1 MKSGWDVRLPAY
13 GFRRPALIRNAF
25 YVGES
30 LVDLRRDLIETHGNR
45 IKIEPRAMQ
54 VLAYLVEHAGEVV
67 SREQILEAVWEGTFV
82 TDEVLTNAIGKL
94 RRAFGEEANDSGLI
108 QTVPK
113 KGYVFNGIVTPAVEG
128 DAPRAEPRVR
138 WLRPAASFVL
148 VLLAAGA
155 TISALLLTSRD
166 RGPGWEIRPLTSFDG
181 VELFPSW
188 SPDGSLVAFSH
199 DAFGNLDV
207 FVMPSSGGDAIRL
220 TEDETDEIIPRWSP
234 DGRYIAFASD
244 PGSGTNIYLVPPLG
258 GTPKALV
265 ETTIPYLERFWE
277 AFSVM
282 GAAPWSPD
290 GKELL
295 FSRPLPTGQMGL
307 WKVHVET
314 GRESPI
320 TEPPPHAGDIL
331 PSWSFDGEWITFT
344 RMSKEHPPAIWLL
357 PANGGEP
364 QPLVDEPYVNVEAAF
379 SADSQRVLFRS
390 HRAGMQNIWDINI
403 RSGQLRQ
410 LTTSEWDLSV
420 AVSSKGPLVYA
431 PFSHQTD
438 LYWTHVETAREER
451 LTHHT
456 RDNFYPRPSPD
467 GHSLLYS
474 SNRTGNNEI
483 WLMDLESGSERQLT
497 ENTANDMGAS
507 WSPDGSEIA
516 FLSNREGQY
525 QFWMMSIDGT
535 SPTLIHEQPIQT
547 AGQSGPNLVRAG
559 TRWSPDGK
567 AIAALAIDDSG
578 VSLWVVSRDDDVAGP
593 VLTDVLYFDWYLDS
607 QHVIY
612 SRMVSD
618 GSGREMVVRNLT
630 TGREARLLEGATIEM
645 AVSPDGRAVAYC
657 KGPSHFGQELYIAP
671 NPAFRA
677 GRAARTRGTTGQITE
692 GRGRWH
698 PHNGGWSPDGKKIF
712 YTRDADQ
719 SDTYVIENYQ

>member
-30 LVDLRRDLIETHGNR
+30 LVDLRRDLIETNDSG
-45 IKIEPRAMQ
+45 
-54 VLAYLVEHAGEVV
+54 L
-67 SREQILEAVWEGTFV
+67 REQILEAVWEGTFV